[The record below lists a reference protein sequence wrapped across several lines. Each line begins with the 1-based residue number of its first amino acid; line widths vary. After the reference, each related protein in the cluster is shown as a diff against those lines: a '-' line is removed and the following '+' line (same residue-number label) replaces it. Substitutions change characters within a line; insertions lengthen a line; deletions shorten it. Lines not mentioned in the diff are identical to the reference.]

1 MNEEQQQ
8 TNNPGGE
15 VQEAPQVEVNA
26 VDVANA
32 VKIIDAAAQRGAFQG
47 NELTTV
53 GSCRDRLESYIAHLR
68 PQTETYAEGTESE

>member
-32 VKIIDAAAQRGAFQG
+32 VKSHRCSCAARCLFKAM
-47 NELTTV
+47 N
-53 GSCRDRLESYIAHLR
+53 
-68 PQTETYAEGTESE
+68 